1 MAQQLTL
8 DFRPRAITGKKTQ
21 RITITCSP
29 DFKSIIEKI
38 ANIQDTDA
46 SKLGHRYFVEGIQRD
61 LGTIFMAEPH
71 LDSKLKD
78 ILTGIG

>member
-1 MAQQLTL
+1 MANQMSL
-8 DFRPRAITGKKTQ
+8 DFRAKAITGKKTQ
-21 RITITCSP
+21 RITITCSE
-29 DFKSIIEKI
+29 DFKTIIEKI
-38 ANIQDTDA
+38 ATLQDTDA

-78 ILTGIG
+78 IIKNSF